1 MANELTRAVAAPL
14 RVLWLV
20 GCCAVAGCTTSQ
32 VELPYAGKGMSGT
45 SPQQAVVNVGVFTD
59 QRKHAANWLGAIRGG
74 YGNPLKTLETPI
86 PVSQVVRNAFVDG
99 LAARGLLSKKDDAPL
114 TLFGAVEQFDC
125 NQVGRREAHARI
137 QVTVVDNRRSE
148 QLFSQVFSRDTV
160 TGSMI
165 TLDAGVFASVDDL
178 RQVAAT
184 TLNEVVDEALDSSQF
199 LRAVSEATTQSPAVS
214 SSSPPAPSTDETVV
228 NPS

>member
-1 MANELTRAVAAPL
+1 MANGIARTVVSPV

-20 GCCAVAGCTTSQ
+20 ACCAVAGCTTSQ
-32 VELPYAGKGMSGT
+32 VELPYAGKGT
-45 SPQQAVVNVGVFTD
+45 SETTPQQAVVNVGVFTD

-114 TLFGAVEQFDC
+114 TLFGVVEQFDC

-137 QVTVVDNRRSE
+137 RVTVVDNRQAE
-148 QLFSQVFSRDTV
+148 QLFSQTFSRDTV

-184 TLNEVVDEALDSSQF
+184 TLNEVVDEALDSPQF
-199 LRAVSEATTQSPAVS
+199 LRAVREATSQSPAAPLS
-214 SSSPPAPSTDETVV
+214 TAPASNAEETVA